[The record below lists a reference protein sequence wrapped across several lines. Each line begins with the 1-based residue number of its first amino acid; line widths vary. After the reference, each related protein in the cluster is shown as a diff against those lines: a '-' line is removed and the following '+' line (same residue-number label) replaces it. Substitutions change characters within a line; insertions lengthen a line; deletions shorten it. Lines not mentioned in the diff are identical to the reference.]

1 MKKILLHS
9 ALILFFLLLSSGCMP
24 AVKQHPLTTEPT
36 VNRLKARDFYT
47 AGIFKQQQGRYN
59 EALVSFYQALQY
71 DSTSATIY
79 NSIAENHMKLNHFES
94 AKIYLQKSLRLQPE
108 NSEALQLL
116 AECNLRLGQD
126 DLAIAAFKRIL
137 KTNPYDS
144 DARQYLILLYEKNG
158 DALGIAKENEAML
171 RLYGKSP
178 EILQRLS
185 QIYMR
190 QKMYDKALHYLNEL
204 QNMDSTSA
212 EVPYLMGQIKDV
224 QNQPDSAA
232 LYYRE
237 TLQRNFSHKGA
248 RDRLTIFYRSNRD
261 WDAIIALY
269 RPLLEADSTNRAA
282 RIMSAEASY
291 YLEQYDQARR
301 FLRPLIQGADAD
313 PGLMELMGRI
323 ELEDKHPAAAAS
335 YFRRIL
341 QQTNDD
347 RVAWMFLAF
356 SLTDMD
362 SVQQAQEVF
371 EQALKHFPDD
381 VNLWAFYGNNL
392 QEQEMYEPAIAAFRK
407 TLELDSTNRTA
418 LAGLPVIYETLK
430 MYTQCDS
437 VYELAVKRLP
447 DNALILN
454 NFSYSLSERNIR
466 LQEALKMAQ
475 KAISIQPDNSAYLD
489 TIGWIYY
496 KLGQYQKAA
505 QFIQKA
511 VDIGEVS
518 AVVLEHLGDVY
529 AQMGQTEQA
538 RSYWQQSIE
547 MEPDNQTLIKKLE
560 KIK

>member
-1 MKKILLHS
+1 MKKILLHNAFIL
-9 ALILFFLLLSSGCMP
+9 ALILSSGCMP
-24 AVKQHPLTTEPT
+24 ALKQHPVPAAESSA
-36 VNRLKARDFYT
+36 NRLKARDFYT
-47 AGIFKQQQGRYN
+47 TGIFKQQQGRYN
-59 EALVSFYQALQY
+59 EALVAFYQALQY

-79 NSIAENHMKLNHFES
+79 NSIAENHMKLSHFES
-94 AKIYLQKSLRLQPE
+94 AKIYLQKSLHLQPE

-116 AECNLRLGQD
+116 AECDLRLGQD
-126 DLAIAAFKRIL
+126 DQAIAAFKRIL
-137 KTNPYDS
+137 KANPYDS

-178 EILQRLS
+178 EILHRLA
-185 QIYMR
+185 QIYTR

-204 QNMDSTSA
+204 QSMDSTSA

-232 LYYRE
+232 SYYRE
-237 TLQRNFSHKGA
+237 TLKRKPTHKGA
-248 RDRLTIFYRSNRD
+248 RDRLTTFYRSKRD
-261 WDAIIALY
+261 WKAIIALY
-269 RPLLEADSTNRAA
+269 RPVLKADSTNRGA
-282 RIMSAEASY
+282 RIMSAEACY
-291 YLEQYDQARR
+291 YLDQYEQARR
-301 FLRPLIQGADAD
+301 FLLPLVQGANAD
-313 PGLMELMGRI
+313 PALMELMGRI
-323 ELEDKHPAAAAS
+323 ELEGKHAASAAS

-341 QQTNDD
+341 QQTKKN
-347 RVAWMFLAF
+347 RIAWMFLAF

-371 EQALKHFPDD
+371 EQALKYFPEDS
-381 VNLWAFYGNNL
+381 NLWAFYGSNL
-392 QEQEMYEPAIAAFRK
+392 HEQEMYEPAINAFRK

-430 MYTQCDS
+430 MYARCDS
-437 VYELAVKRLP
+437 VYELAIKRLP

-454 NFSYSLSERNIR
+454 NFAYSLSERNIR

-496 KLGQYQKAA
+496 KLGQYPEAA
-505 QFIQKA
+505 QYIQKA
-511 VDIGEVS
+511 VDSGEAS

-529 AQMGQTEQA
+529 ASLGQTEQA
-538 RSYWQQSIE
+538 KTYWQKSIE
-547 MEPDNQTLIKKLE
+547 MDPDNQTLIKKLE